1 MKPILHALAMIG
13 VVLGLSFLLCY
24 GIGMLYSDPSTAT
37 TSFLTLGTIC
47 LIASVV
53 SFLLSRKSPEL
64 SRRDALIVVLT
75 AWLFSGFV
83 GAAPYLLCGVCTD
96 VSGAIFESF
105 SGLTTTGAS
114 VLTNLE
120 SLPRSLLFWRSF
132 THFLGGI
139 GILIV
144 FIAILPFVGAG
155 GVQLYNAESTGLLTE
170 KLTARIAGTARIIVG
185 VYLILNSLCA
195 ILLRF
200 GGLTWYDSVCHA
212 FGTIATGGFSTRTD
226 SIAAFHSPFIEW
238 VIIVF
243 MFVSGVSFVAH
254 YRALT
259 GNRAAYL
266 KNSELHLYA
275 LLTVATAAI
284 GTICLVRQL
293 DVDAMTSLRMTVF
306 QTVSLF
312 STTGFTTA
320 DYDIWPSVL
329 RFSFLI
335 LMVIGACAGSTS
347 GAIKSVRVVVA
358 WKVFMRQLGR
368 IIHPSRV
375 QALRLDGNPLPSDRA
390 DKAVTY
396 IVAYLLILAVA
407 TLTISLFT
415 SDSMTAVSSVIAC
428 LGGVGP
434 GMGGAGP
441 TETYAEFPGIAKLV
455 LVFCMLLGRL
465 EIYICLAAFMPSF
478 WKNQ

>member
-1 MKPILHALAMIG
+1 MIG

-53 SFLLSRKSPEL
+53 SFLLSRKGQEL
-64 SRRDALIVVLT
+64 GRRDALIVVLT

-83 GAAPYLLCGVCTD
+83 GAVPYLLCGVCTD
-96 VSGAIFESF
+96 AVSAIFESF

-120 SLPRSLLFWRSF
+120 ALPRSLLFWRSF

-139 GILIV
+139 GILIA
-144 FIAILPFVGAG
+144 FIAILPFAGAG
-155 GVQLYNAESTGLLTE
+155 GVQLYNAESTGILTV
-170 KLTARIAGTARIIVG
+170 KLTARIADTARIIVG
-185 VYLILNSLCA
+185 IYLILNTLCA
-195 ILLRF
+195 ILLRI
-200 GGLTWYDSVCHA
+200 GGLSWYDALCHA

-226 SIAAFHSPFIEW
+226 SIAAFHSPFVEW
-238 VIIVF
+238 VVILF

-254 YRALT
+254 YRAFT
-259 GNRAAYL
+259 GNLAAYF
-266 KNSELHLYA
+266 KNSELRLYA
-275 LLTVATAAI
+275 SLTVATVAI
-284 GTICLVRQL
+284 GTMLLVRQF
-293 DVDAMTSLRMTVF
+293 DADAMTSLRAMAF
-306 QTVSLF
+306 QAVSLF
-312 STTGFTTA
+312 STTGFTTT
-320 DYDIWPSVL
+320 DYDVWPSVL
-329 RFSFLI
+329 KFSFLV

-347 GAIKSVRVVVA
+347 GAIKSIRIVVA
-358 WKVFMRQLGR
+358 WKVFIRHLR
-368 IIHPSRV
+368 NIIHPSRV
-375 QALRLDGNPLPSDRA
+375 QSLRLDGNPLRNDRA
-390 DKAVTY
+390 DRAITY
-396 IVAYLLILAVA
+396 IVTYLFILALA

-415 SDSMTAVSSVIAC
+415 SDGMTAVSSVIAC

-441 TETYAEFPGIAKLV
+441 TETYAAFPAIAKLV

-478 WKNQ
+478 WRKQ